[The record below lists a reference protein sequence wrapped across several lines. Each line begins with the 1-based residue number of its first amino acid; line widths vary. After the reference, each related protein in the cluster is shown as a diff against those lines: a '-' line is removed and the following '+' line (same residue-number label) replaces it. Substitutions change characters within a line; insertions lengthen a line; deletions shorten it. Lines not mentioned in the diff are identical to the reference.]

1 MLLGFASDT
10 SIAYKQGLLLL
21 NPTYDDGDRTNQ
33 FTKGVRSPSGIS
45 IGRWKSFILLL
56 KQMHSF

>member
-21 NPTYDDGDRTNQ
+21 NPTYDDGDRT
-33 FTKGVRSPSGIS
+33 GE
-45 IGRWKSFILLL
+45 IGLTAIAL
-56 KQMHSF
+56 KYRYTHP